1 MDGQEW
7 KYFTGLGMQTY
18 MLLFFNAFFDN
29 DFAQMFLEF
38 AGIAPLFSSLASAPV
53 KPVTL
58 GRVFRRWFGLGSRS
72 CLVLLLLLLDSLS

>member
-1 MDGQEW
+1 
-7 KYFTGLGMQTY
+7 

-72 CLVLLLLLLDSLS
+72 LLVLLFLLLDSLS

>member
-1 MDGQEW
+1 MEIF
-7 KYFTGLGMQTY
+7 YRVRNANVY
-18 MLLFFNAFFDN
+18 AAVFNAFFDN

-38 AGIAPLFSSLASAPV
+38 AGTAPLFSSLASAPV

-72 CLVLLLLLLDSLS
+72 LLVLLFLLLDSLL